1 MAESFKKSIISL
13 KGAHNGQSIAVIG
26 GSPSLAT
33 DLQNLPEDC
42 ITIAANEHA
51 YRYGVR
57 VDYFCFIKDHNES
70 PNLMPYIL
78 DPKGAIILSKQ
89 DKWTDYSI
97 DIPHFHRGFTGHL
110 AVWLATLMT
119 DCEVII
125 CGMDLYTSDRSYY
138 FDRPND
144 WEAVF
149 PEQPHLEQWKRG
161 IDNPRGPSFIDSSRI
176 YATSGPLTKIFKTW
190 TK

>member
-1 MAESFKKSIISL
+1 MKSIINL
-13 KGAHNGQSIAVIG
+13 TGKHNGSPIVVIG
-26 GSPSLAT
+26 GSPSLSE
-33 DLQNLPEDC
+33 DLQNIPEDA
-42 ITIAANEHA
+42 ISIAANEHA
-51 YRYGVR
+51 YKYGCR
-57 VDYFCFIKDHNES
+57 VDYFCFFKDHNES

-78 DPKGAIILSKQ
+78 DPKGAIRISKQ
-89 DKWTDYSI
+89 EKWTDYLI